1 MAGIRD
7 ILNGTRVEAVKGV
20 SWPDYR
26 ELVGM
31 NPSTLVHGRKS
42 MLALK
47 HAWDHPRKDTPDF
60 RFGRAVHTILLEPRE
75 FANRYT
81 YWEGARRGND
91 YKAFAADAFLHG
103 QEVLAEDE
111 WYACQD
117 MALRFV
123 GDENVQTLIA
133 MGAAEVTVFGVEE
146 TLQCRG
152 RIDWVSV
159 SGDALMDLKTCRD
172 LRRRSRDFFAYDY
185 DIKLGLYQ
193 RWLERATQVPRP
205 VCVVWVEKAP
215 PYDVVVEMVP
225 QPVLDQGVD
234 KALRILRALRVAIET
249 DTWPG
254 IARGEVL
261 TLEVPNWAM
270 EDDLDGALE
279 VEHGD

>member
-31 NPSTLVHGRKS
+31 NPSTLVHGQKS

-117 MALRFV
+117 MALRFDCD
-123 GDENVQTLIA
+123 GGGRGHRLRGGRDA
-133 MGAAEVTVFGVEE
+133 SMPGAD
-146 TLQCRG
+146 R
-152 RIDWVSV
+152 
-159 SGDALMDLKTCRD
+159 
-172 LRRRSRDFFAYDY
+172 
-185 DIKLGLYQ
+185 LGLGVWGCAYGP
-193 RWLERATQVPRP
+193 EDVP
-205 VCVVWVEKAP
+205 
-215 PYDVVVEMVP
+215 
-225 QPVLDQGVD
+225 
-234 KALRILRALRVAIET
+234 
-249 DTWPG
+249 
-254 IARGEVL
+254 
-261 TLEVPNWAM
+261 
-270 EDDLDGALE
+270 
-279 VEHGD
+279 